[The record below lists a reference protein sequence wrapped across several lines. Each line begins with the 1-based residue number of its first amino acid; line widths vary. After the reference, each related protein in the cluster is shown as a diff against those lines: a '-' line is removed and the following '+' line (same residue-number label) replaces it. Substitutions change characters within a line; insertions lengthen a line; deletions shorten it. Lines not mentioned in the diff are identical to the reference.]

1 MVMEAAALGVCGKDG
16 NKQQATPPPA
26 VAKPTSPPPS
36 SGTQPPAPTSAQP
49 SSGMQVAGSNAPKD
63 QPVPISSNADM
74 AELERA
80 TAPYVE
86 QARNTYPQAKRRY
99 LAGLP
104 RGYRFSAVTKLYS
117 PGRVEVV
124 FVAVTS
130 IKGNRITGRIDSDIL
145 SVAGY
150 KAGDIYTFP
159 EAELVDWVILRPDGK
174 EEGNVVGK
182 FLDTW
187 KGPQH

>member
-1 MVMEAAALGVCGKDG
+1 MTE
-16 NKQQATPPPA
+16 
-26 VAKPTSPPPS
+26 
-36 SGTQPPAPTSAQP
+36 
-49 SSGMQVAGSNAPKD
+49 
-63 QPVPISSNADM
+63 I
-74 AELERA
+74 ERA

-104 RGYRFSAVTKLYS
+104 RGYRFSAVTKLHS
-117 PGRVEVV
+117 PGRVEAV

-130 IKGNRITGRIDSDIL
+130 IKGNLITGRIDNEIL

-150 KAGDIYTFP
+150 KAGDMYTFP

-187 KGPQH
+187 KRPQ